1 MMDNVFWLYVL
12 TRSGILIGMLLFIL
26 VLACVAYIVK
36 TMFLFANERDDTLP
50 KFPFFVDK
58 SGYITIIATALLLLV
73 PSKEDIIVMYAG
85 TAIAATI
92 DTDRVKVVS
101 DKTIKVIEKKLD
113 NELNK

>member
-1 MMDNVFWLYVL
+1 MDNVFWLYVL

-36 TMFLFANERDDTLP
+36 TMFLFVYERDELP
-50 KFPFFVDK
+50 KFRFFVDK
-58 SGYITIIATALLLLV
+58 SGYIIIIATALLLLV

-113 NELNK
+113 DELKKQ

>member
-1 MMDNVFWLYVL
+1 MDNVFWLYVL

-58 SGYITIIATALLLLV
+58 SGYIVIITTALLLLV
-73 PSKEDIIVMYAG
+73 PSKEDIVVMYAG
-85 TAIAATI
+85 TAIAATM
-92 DTDRVKVVS
+92 DVDRAKVIS